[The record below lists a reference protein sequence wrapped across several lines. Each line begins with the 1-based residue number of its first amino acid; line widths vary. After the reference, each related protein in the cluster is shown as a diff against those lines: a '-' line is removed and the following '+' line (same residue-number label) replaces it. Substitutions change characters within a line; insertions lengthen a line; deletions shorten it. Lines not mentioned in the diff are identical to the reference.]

1 MRPDRETGIGD
12 LMEFI
17 CNEDN
22 QYGSAGG
29 FRPGTGAGNK

>member
-1 MRPDRETGIGD
+1 VGD

-22 QYGSAGG
+22 QYGAAGN
-29 FRPGTGAGNK
+29 FRPGTGAGIK